1 MAKNKIRL
9 VIFIAALGAFN
20 GSLIAQSLSTL
31 YFMQNTPQRLQ
42 LNPAF
47 QPDYNFYL
55 ACPGNFEVSAW
66 NNSFSSNDFFKFD
79 EDAFLAAQKDV
90 TNLLTNARVDL
101 ADFGFRYNKWFVG
114 FGIATRA
121 DARVNAPKRWSEFIV
136 NEAEPAD
143 YNLSDSYLNMMIS
156 NEFRMTVSKR
166 QSDYLTWGV
175 SGKILLGAANMQMN
189 FNTLQIN
196 TDPDNW
202 SYNANADVL
211 ISAPLLNIYT
221 DSQNRYDSLE
231 FDEEPSA
238 NAVLKGLTAN
248 KGLALDLGLVYKL
261 SPQITL
267 SASVIDLGFISWK
280 NNNYEGGFDNAQ
292 NSYTVDPESD
302 LLTAIADT
310 LYNNTIIKKG
320 NAYTTWMPT
329 KVFLAGEYQPINWFS
344 LGLVSRTYF
353 LRSVNQQFTAS
364 ANFRALRIVN
374 FSVSYSMLNQS
385 HKSLGLGLGLKAGP
399 CHLYL
404 VSDNLPINWKKSEI
418 ESGGETKQQML
429 PQNVYQANIRFG
441 LNLVFGKPGKI
452 KDTPLYSSTY

>member
-9 VIFIAALGAFN
+9 VILIASLGIFN
-20 GSLIAQSLSTL
+20 GSIVAQSLNTL

-55 ACPGNFEVSAW
+55 ACPGNFEVSVW

-121 DARVNAPKRWSEFIV
+121 DARIKAPKRWSEFVI

-143 YNLSDSYLNMMIS
+143 YNLSDSYLSMMVS
-156 NEFRMTVSKR
+156 NEFRMTISKR
-166 QSDYLTWGV
+166 QSDHLTWGV

-202 SYNANADVL
+202 SYNANADIL

-221 DSQNRYDSLE
+221 DSENHYDSLK
-231 FDEEPSA
+231 FDEEPSN
-238 NAVLKGLTAN
+238 NAIFKGLSAN

-261 SPQITL
+261 NY
-267 SASVIDLGFISWK
+267 ISD
-280 NNNYEGGFDNAQ
+280 FRT
-292 NSYTVDPESD
+292 S
-302 LLTAIADT
+302 
-310 LYNNTIIKKG
+310 
-320 NAYTTWMPT
+320 
-329 KVFLAGEYQPINWFS
+329 NW
-344 LGLVSRTYF
+344 Y
-353 LRSVNQQFTAS
+353 
-364 ANFRALRIVN
+364 
-374 FSVSYSMLNQS
+374 
-385 HKSLGLGLGLKAGP
+385 
-399 CHLYL
+399 
-404 VSDNLPINWKKSEI
+404 
-418 ESGGETKQQML
+418 
-429 PQNVYQANIRFG
+429 
-441 LNLVFGKPGKI
+441 
-452 KDTPLYSSTY
+452 